1 MNNVNL
7 NLDLKGEY
15 SYQVI
20 DNELVV
26 EESDWSTNTILSGGL
41 LDLYAYD
48 IPSLINYLDFGKSG
62 NFSGKS
68 GYFLNGVQ
76 EVTGDPRLS
85 SVQASTSEAYVEGIS
100 TKIYYRSFVTLPSTS
115 DTTIREFAIK
125 RSQSSNAFA
134 RNTFLTPL
142 NIKAG
147 QYIIFYYRLKIN
159 WGSVLSYRL
168 SVNAADGYNYTI
180 PVDGV
185 TYQIPYDRTYYSNN
199 ELILSQTTEDIPSF
213 GETFPTVFTYGL
225 NNRVS
230 SSFKPTELGY
240 SIDHTTKSVTVSTA
254 YVNISATS
262 VGIYKNIQC
271 VYLSKDGSLEPS
283 SNFFVSKFRF
293 PIAIY
298 NLDADTTAS
307 TQLVYSINTNS
318 GPVGPYSDPYAPSG
332 KRTNY
337 FTFNV
342 NYTWREA

>member
-20 DNELVV
+20 DNGLVV

-41 LDLYAYD
+41 IDLYTYD
-48 IPSLINYLDFGKSG
+48 IPSLLNYLDFGKSG
-62 NFSGKS
+62 NFIGKA
-68 GYFLNGVQ
+68 GYFLNGV
-76 EVTGDPRLS
+76 EETTGDSRLS
-85 SVQASTSEAYVEGIS
+85 SVKASTSESYVENVS
-100 TKIYYRSFVTLPSTS
+100 TKVYYRSFTTLPSTS
-115 DTTIREFAIK
+115 NATIREFAIK

-147 QYIIFYYRLKIN
+147 QYIIFYYRLKIDWSSILN
-159 WGSVLSYRL
+159 YRL
-168 SVNAADGYNYTI
+168 TINTGDNYDYSI
-180 PVDGV
+180 PVDGA
-185 TYQIPYDRTYYSNN
+185 TYQIPYDRTYYNN
-199 ELILSQTTEDIPSF
+199 NSLILSQTTEDIPNF
-213 GETFPTVFTYGL
+213 GEIFPTNLTYGI

-240 SIDHTTKSVTVSTA
+240 SIDHTTKSVTVNTS
-254 YVNISATS
+254 YVNVSASS
-262 VGIYKNIQC
+262 VGIFKNIRC
-271 VYLSKDGSLEPS
+271 IYLSKDGSVDPS
-283 SNFFVSKFRF
+283 SNFFVSRFKF
-293 PIAIY
+293 PLAIY

-307 TQLVYSINTNS
+307 IQLTYSINTNS
-318 GPVGPYSDPYAPSG
+318 GPIGPYSDPYAPSG